1 MRLWACA
8 VDGLEI
14 VSCLKMNLGL
24 NRSVKR
30 VLCLGAH
37 SDDIEIGCGGTL
49 LRLAATFPTIEIHW
63 CVFGAGG
70 RRKKEARSS
79 AAEFLGG
86 LKKCRVSVSE
96 FRESYFPQEWASIKD
111 QFERIKRKMDPDLVF
126 THWREDRHQDHRVLS
141 DLAWNTFR
149 NHTILEYEVPKY
161 DGDLGQP
168 NFYVALDEATCRRK
182 VATILKHFES
192 QAHRHW
198 FTEDTFLSLLRL
210 RGIECGPGTRY
221 AEAFHS
227 RKLVV

>member
-24 NRSVKR
+24 NRPVKR

-49 LRLAATFPTIEIHW
+49 LRLVATFPTIEIHW

-79 AAEFLGG
+79 AADFLAG
-86 LKKCRVSVSE
+86 LKNCRISVSE
-96 FRESYFPQEWASIKD
+96 FRESYFPQEWGGIKD
-111 QFERIKRKMDPDLVF
+111 QFESLKRQFNPDLIF
-126 THWREDRHQDHRVLS
+126 THWREDRHQDHRVVS

-149 NHTILEYEVPKY
+149 NHFILEYEIPKY

-168 NFYVALDEATCRRK
+168 NFYITLDERICRRK
-182 VATILKHFES
+182 VSMILKYFKT
-192 QAHRHW
+192 QTARHW

-210 RGIECGPGTRY
+210 RGLECGGRSHY
-221 AEAFHS
+221 AEAFHA
-227 RKLVV
+227 RKIVS